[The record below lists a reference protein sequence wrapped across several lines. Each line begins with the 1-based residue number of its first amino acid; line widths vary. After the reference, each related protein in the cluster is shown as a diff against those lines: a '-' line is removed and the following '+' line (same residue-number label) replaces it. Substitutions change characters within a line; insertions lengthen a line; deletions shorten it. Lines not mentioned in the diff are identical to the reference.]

1 MGTFFSNRLLEKLL
15 LIELR
20 PLSLPSLLVDIVDE
34 FRLKLFDITA
44 ELSETNEESLDEP
57 KSLSFAELLAKA
69 D

>member
-1 MGTFFSNRLLEKLL
+1 MGTFLSNRLLEKLL